1 MISRNVVIFLGYL
14 SKIDDTGLYFYSNVT
29 LISMTSR
36 FFILKSISF
45 AVQLESLFWLQECI
59 SRPRSTD
66 PRGKETNRFSSWF
79 KTRSLVQMS

>member
-36 FFILKSISF
+36 IFYIEKH
-45 AVQLESLFWLQECI
+45 LFCGPVRE
-59 SRPRSTD
+59 
-66 PRGKETNRFSSWF
+66 FV
-79 KTRSLVQMS
+79 LVTGMHIQPSVH